1 MGHSSG
7 ASSLHFTPP
16 HQTCTHGRGKQ
27 ESYTSLQ
34 RLSGRRF
41 QRCVYMKRGQPHQ
54 ETVLSSYIVYLY
66 YSAFGASSAGVSTV
80 AVASVAGASAAAAAP
95 PFFER
100 RVRVFLAALSFA
112 MFSL

>member
-7 ASSLHFTPP
+7 ASSLYFTPP
-16 HQTCTHGRGKQ
+16 
-27 ESYTSLQ
+27 SDLYT
-34 RLSGRRF
+34 RTGETGIIHVPAETVRTDIPEMP
-41 QRCVYMKRGQPHQ
+41 MKKGQPHQ
-54 ETVLSSYIVYLY
+54 ETVLSSYIVFLY

>member
-7 ASSLHFTPP
+7 ASSLHFTP
-16 HQTCTHGRGKQ
+16 
-27 ESYTSLQ
+27 SDLYT
-34 RLSGRRF
+34 RTGETGIIHVPAETVRTDIPEMP
-41 QRCVYMKRGQPHQ
+41 MKKGQPHQ
-54 ETVLSSYIVYLY
+54 ETVLFSYIVFLY

>member
-7 ASSLHFTPP
+7 ASSLHFIPLP
-16 HQTCTHGRGKQ
+16 YQTLYTRGNHTCPCKVRT
-27 ESYTSLQ
+27 ETSEMP
-34 RLSGRRF
+34 
-41 QRCVYMKRGQPHQ
+41 MKKGQPHQ

>member
-7 ASSLHFTPP
+7 ASSLLFTP
-16 HQTCTHGRGKQ
+16 
-27 ESYTSLQ
+27 SDLYT
-34 RLSGRRF
+34 RTGETGIIHVPAETVRTDIPEMP
-41 QRCVYMKRGQPHQ
+41 MKKGQPHQ
-54 ETVLSSYIVYLY
+54 ETVLSSYIVLYLY

>member
-7 ASSLHFTPP
+7 ASSLHFT
-16 HQTCTHGRGKQ
+16 HQTCTHGQGKQ
-27 ESYTSLQ
+27 ESYTPLQ
-34 RLSGRRF
+34 RLSGRNIPGMP
-41 QRCVYMKRGQPHQ
+41 MKKGQPHQ